1 MSKFHFMEL
10 ETFER
15 KDKIPR
21 REPNM
26 FISYRKEMMR
36 YKPYNI
42 PMTKFSKLV
51 SEKWK
56 QLSEE
61 EKTELQRQ
69 YQINSDQKRKNTVH
83 VNDIDTDRMGESS
96 NTNNLSVNVTNDM
109 NYPVSECSDQELQRE
124 SSNLSTTTHDVCLAN
139 NSDNDIASNSNDTS
153 SSQSF
158 QGHSRSVILEPS
170 NNQEYVNYID
180 TDRMEESSNTNNL
193 SVNVTNDMNYPVSE
207 CSDQELQRE
216 SSNLSTTTHDVRLAN
231 NSDNVIASNQDT
243 SSSQLLQSRLV
254 IPEPSNIL
262 EYYKFKYYIL

>member
-1 MSKFHFMEL
+1 MEL